1 MNKAIGRF
9 FGQKYRWQVVCFVA
23 GVLVGVMF
31 ANWFRS
37 IVTVVFVAGVL
48 LALYFIWVYF
58 DKLKKQ

>member
-9 FGQKYRWQVVCFVA
+9 FGQKYRWHVVCFVA

-31 ANWFRS
+31 ANWLRS
-37 IVTVVFVAGVL
+37 IVTVLFVAGVM

-58 DKLKKQ
+58 DNLKK